1 MDLNA
6 GYRCSQGLC
15 CFSMINNEG
24 TEALVAIGKGVVIC
38 QHHLYMAFMRLA
50 HAVPGRPP
58 RRQNGAI
65 RRTSWGSSYW
75 AFQES
80 PTAVTCL
87 YHVPVSLPSR
97 IFDFVR
103 GTSPSW
109 SSKVC
114 TPFNRTL

>member
-1 MDLNA
+1 MGD
-6 GYRCSQGLC
+6 
-15 CFSMINNEG
+15 
-24 TEALVAIGKGVVIC
+24 GV
-38 QHHLYMAFMRLA
+38 L
-50 HAVPGRPP
+50 GRPP

-65 RRTSWGSSYW
+65 PRPSWGSSYW

-87 YHVPVSLPSR
+87 YHVPVLLPSR
-97 IFDFVR
+97 IFDFVP

-109 SSKVC
+109 SPKVC